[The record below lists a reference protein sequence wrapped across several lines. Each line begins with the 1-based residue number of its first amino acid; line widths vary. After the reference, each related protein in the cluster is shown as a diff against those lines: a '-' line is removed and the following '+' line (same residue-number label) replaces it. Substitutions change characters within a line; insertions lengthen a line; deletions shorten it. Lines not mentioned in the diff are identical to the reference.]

1 MTRLMTSLS
10 ILFLFVIA
18 VNGQEHGSESVAY
31 LGTADLRAGAPIPS
45 EPRFLSGGQPD
56 EAVLEAIA
64 AAGFTLVVDFRG
76 EDEDRGIDEKEI
88 VERLG
93 MSYVNVPVD
102 VPDGVNFDNAA
113 TLNQLIEKNDGRVF
127 LHCGS
132 GNRAGAMFALRESLL
147 GADDE
152 EAVAAGKAAGLMR
165 LENTVR
171 QRLAEE

>member
-1 MTRLMTSLS
+1 MSRLITFLS
-10 ILFLFVIA
+10 MLFLCV
-18 VNGQEHGSESVAY
+18 VSLNGQEQGSESVAY
-31 LGTADLRAGAPIPS
+31 LAAADLKAGAPIPA
-45 EPRFLSGGQPD
+45 EPRFLSSGQPD
-56 EAVLEAIA
+56 EAALQAIA

-88 VERLG
+88 VESLG
-93 MSYVNVPVD
+93 MSYVNVPVA

-113 TLNQLIEKNDGRVF
+113 RLNQWIEQNDGRVF

-132 GNRAGAMFALRESLL
+132 GNRAGAIFALRESLL
-147 GADDE
+147 GADEE